1 VVSKKSR
8 SKLKANSGWFLK
20 GRSGNP
26 KGRPTSSRASRAS
39 AFEVILEKTLTVVHH
54 GGMREITVEEA
65 LQQRTYRDALAGKRV
80 AIREVLRWIKQRE
93 AWLAE
98 HKPKASR
105 HDFVPRFTSDP
116 DNADTALLLLGI
128 AAHNPDRA
136 EWGKDRAQLLLEPW
150 AVQAALHRRRG
161 GNRLTDSERDT
172 IRRCTR
178 DPHSLRWPRGT
189 GK

>member
-1 VVSKKSR
+1 VTNKSR
-8 SKLKANSGWFLK
+8 SRSKANPGWFSK

-26 KGRPTSSRASRAS
+26 KGRPTSSRASKAS
-39 AFEVILEKTLTVVHH
+39 AFEVIVEKTVTVGDR
-54 GGMREITVEEA
+54 GGTREMTMEEA
-65 LQQRTYRDALAGKRV
+65 LRQRTYLDALAGKGLAV
-80 AIREVLRWIKQRE
+80 REVLRWIKRRE

-98 HKPKASR
+98 HMPKASP
-105 HDFVPRFTSDP
+105 HDFVVRLSPDP
-116 DNADTALLLLGI
+116 DNADTALLLLRI

-136 EWGKDRAQLLLEPW
+136 EWRKDRAQLLLEPW

-178 DPHSLRWPRGT
+178 DPNSLRWPRGT

>member
-1 VVSKKSR
+1 
-8 SKLKANSGWFLK
+8 L
-20 GRSGNP
+20 
-26 KGRPTSSRASRAS
+26 
-39 AFEVILEKTLTVVHH
+39 EVLADIRLTVTGP
-54 GGMREITVEEA
+54 GGTREITAEEA
-65 LQQRTYRDALAGKRV
+65 LQQRTYRDALEGKR
-80 AIREVLRWIKQRE
+80 AAMREVLRWIRKRE

-98 HKPKASR
+98 HMPKASR
-105 HDFVPRFTSDP
+105 HDSVLRLTDDP

-150 AVQAALHRRRG
+150 AVQAALRRRRG
-161 GNRLTDSERDT
+161 GHRLIDKEREE

-178 DPHSLRWPRGT
+178 DPDSLRWPRGT